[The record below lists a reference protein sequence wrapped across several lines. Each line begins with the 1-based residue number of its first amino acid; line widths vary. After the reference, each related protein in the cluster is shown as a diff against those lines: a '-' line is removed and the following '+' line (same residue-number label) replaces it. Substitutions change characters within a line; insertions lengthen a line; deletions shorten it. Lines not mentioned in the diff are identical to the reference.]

1 MVTQLAASVSTGGS
15 FTRIWLERWRFLRL
29 PWSAR
34 LGAVRRSMSHV
45 IHMED
50 TPKEDKED
58 KEKPPGL
65 DLLTP
70 FE

>member
-1 MVTQLAASVSTGGS
+1 
-15 FTRIWLERWRFLRL
+15 
-29 PWSAR
+29 
-34 LGAVRRSMSHV
+34 MSHV